1 MSDDREELLET
12 KMAVDRQI
20 RDLKLRIYNA
30 GSRAKAK
37 GKYIPRGE
45 YLAMK
50 DTLNF
55 LMGQSQELQLRLRKA
70 PPSAAQSTPKPP
82 KSVHVEFVNVASEWL
97 PPDTFANMLAEAKAR
112 CAANLLAGLEHDTLA
127 ATTERADAA
136 HADNVDGALGSPPEV
151 AGGKHD

>member
-1 MSDDREELLET
+1 MSDDREELIET

-70 PPSAAQSTPKPP
+70 PPSAAQGTPKPP

-112 CAANLLAGLEHDTLA
+112 CAANLLAGLGHDTLA
-127 ATTERADAA
+127 ATTERADGEGVSSTPA
-136 HADNVDGALGSPPEV
+136 ALGSPSDHS
-151 AGGKHD
+151 GGEP